1 MSRKAVSEGY
11 SSSAV
16 CEALGLPRTTF
27 DAWMLRGY
35 LPLPAG
41 PGTGRA
47 RALSLLDAVRIGTIA
62 QLHRLGIPLSLAGGA
77 TRLVQ
82 EHVLKPHRHDAKWM
96 MVIAPTSAQLAS
108 DTETQLEGGGMQL
121 GPKLVGPYSSP
132 VELADH
138 VRELLFDPMAYVVVD
153 LTAIVRRV
161 ERSLAGHAA
170 EAP

>member
-16 CEALGLPRTTF
+16 CVALGLPRTTF

-47 RALSLLDAVRIGTIA
+47 RALSLLDAARIGTIV
-62 QLHRLGIPLSLAGGA
+62 QLNRLGIPLSLAGGA
-77 TRLVQ
+77 TRLV
-82 EHVLKPHRHDAKWM
+82 EERVLKPYQPGTKWM
-96 MVIAPTSAQLAS
+96 MAIAPGSAQPAS
-108 DTETQLEGGGMQL
+108 DTETQRKGDIVRL
-121 GPKLVGPYSSP
+121 GPKLVGPYSSLD
-132 VELADH
+132 ELGRS
-138 VRELLFDPMAYVVVD
+138 VKELLFDPDTYVVVD
-153 LTAIVRRV
+153 LTAIVHRV
-161 ERSLAGHAA
+161 ESSLAGHPA